1 MLDLAAA
8 SAGSE
13 RGRGG
18 PTGGTGHGRR
28 PDEMA
33 MRKTLL
39 LPAPTGRRGAPPSQR
54 RRMQCD
60 CLTCHGLRI
69 ASP

>member
-8 SAGSE
+8 AAAPE

-18 PTGGTGHGRR
+18 PTGGTGHRRR

-39 LPAPTGRRGAPPSQR
+39 RLAPRGGFVFPEPPALAHEVMLSRA
-54 RRMQCD
+54 
-60 CLTCHGLRI
+60 
-69 ASP
+69 